1 MSAISKKRRTNFV
14 SFSGIDGAGKSTQI
28 DSLCARMREHGLRVR
43 VITFWDNIAR
53 LTSLREG
60 TGHRVFKGEKGVGS
74 PDNPVNR
81 MDKNVQSFPMTC
93 VRLFLYSVDAVSV
106 RLAYNKAAQSA
117 EDDLIVFDRYIYDEF
132 ANLNLSHPIIRA
144 FVRMLMRVVPRP
156 DISYVL
162 DADPVKARARK
173 PEYPLEFLHI
183 NRQAYL
189 TLAKL
194 IGGVTIIDPMGI
206 EQVKQA
212 VLGHALTDLPF
223 FKSHKSEQGGIEIP
237 RDNVA
242 ASSNLDRTQT
252 RPAAY

>member
-1 MSAISKKRRTNFV
+1 MSDLSKQRRTNFV
-14 SFSGIDGAGKSTQI
+14 SLSGIDGAGKSTQI
-28 DSLCARMREHGLRVR
+28 DTLCARMREHGLRVK

-53 LTSLREG
+53 LTGLREG
-60 TGHRVFKGEKGVGS
+60 TGHRIFKGEKGVGS
-74 PDNPVNR
+74 PDKPVNR

-106 RLAYNKAAQSA
+106 RLAYNKALRSK
-117 EDDLIVFDRYIYDEF
+117 EDDLVVFDRYIYDEF
-132 ANLNLSHPIIRA
+132 ANLNLSHPVIRL
-144 FVRMLMRVVPRP
+144 FVRMLMRIVPRP

-194 IGGVTIIDPMGI
+194 IGGITIIDPMGI

-212 VLGHALTDLPF
+212 VVGHALMDLPF
-223 FKSHKSEQGGIEIP
+223 FKSEGCEIP
-237 RDNVA
+237 KRIISGDKMTT
-242 ASSNLDRTQT
+242 SSKLDRSHT
-252 RPAAY
+252 RPAA